1 MNTHAEHSRCI
12 PVQRSILSAEA
23 LAPIVAQTYGLDRV
37 RCQLI
42 KSAMLDTY
50 QILAA
55 TGPAILRIYP
65 AQRRTETAILAELDV
80 LARLHAAGLAVST
93 PILQLNGEQLLAVQA
108 PEGVRYAALFTFAP
122 GQPLSQ
128 QCTPPN
134 ARLFGHTLA
143 QLHAIADT
151 LAHPLARPP
160 LDLSTLLDRSIT
172 ALDHVFGQRTA
183 DWVWLQQV
191 ATTVRS
197 HIAALPTE
205 PPWYGLCHGDA
216 GSANAHVSADGCLTL
231 FDFDMCGVGWRA
243 YDIAAM
249 MARHGY
255 GVLLLDVRGHGNS
268 GGQFTLGW
276 DANLDIDAAIAYL
289 RARPDV
295 DPDRIGALGL
305 SMGGEVAMQAAA
317 HTERL
322 KVVVSD
328 GAGARSLGDSLSGPV
343 NPLAVPAMWTST
355 YALALFTGLRPPPP
369 LTELIPRITPRPL
382 LIISAGHGMGGE
394 IELSDLFY
402 AAAGEPKQRWQ
413 IPEAGHTGGL
423 AARPQEYETQVIA
436 FFDAAFVAPAGNR

>member
-1 MNTHAEHSRCI
+1 MNTHAEHGRCI

-55 TGPAILRIYP
+55 TGPGILRIYP
-65 AQRRTETAILAELDV
+65 AQRRTTTAILAELDV
-80 LARLHAAGLAVST
+80 LAHLHAAGLAVST
-93 PILQLNGEQLLAVQA
+93 PILQLNGEQLLAVQT

-172 ALDHVFGQRTA
+172 ALDHVFGQRSA

-191 ATTVRS
+191 ATAVRS

-216 GSANAHVSADGCLTL
+216 GSANAHVSADGRLTL

-243 YDIAAM
+243 YDIATFCIDEPEAIVE
-249 MARHGY
+249 ACLEGY
-255 GVLLLDVRGHGNS
+255 ETVRPL
-268 GGQFTLGW
+268 T
-276 DANLDIDAAIAYL
+276 AAERAAIPWFQIMQSIWVLGL
-289 RARPDV
+289 RADYV
-295 DPDRIGALGL
+295 NEWGSALLSDRLVNHIFTFIKQTI
-305 SMGGEVAMQAAA
+305 ER
-317 HTERL
+317 ERL
-322 KVVVSD
+322 
-328 GAGARSLGDSLSGPV
+328 
-343 NPLAVPAMWTST
+343 
-355 YALALFTGLRPPPP
+355 
-369 LTELIPRITPRPL
+369 
-382 LIISAGHGMGGE
+382 
-394 IELSDLFY
+394 
-402 AAAGEPKQRWQ
+402 
-413 IPEAGHTGGL
+413 
-423 AARPQEYETQVIA
+423 
-436 FFDAAFVAPAGNR
+436 